1 MSKIQKGDYMSSSSV
16 PLIED
21 ELIGLSNILNNL
33 LNHSSEEVIKNILP
47 KYMTKENLTDLL
59 IKIEHESMLYAIKN
73 YKGK

>member
-1 MSKIQKGDYMSSSSV
+1 MSSSSF

-21 ELIGLSNILNNL
+21 ELIGLSDILNNL

-59 IKIEHESMLYAIKN
+59 IKIEHESMLYTIKN
-73 YKGK
+73 YKGKYL